1 VSFFDQPLRVTRF
14 KLVHAVWRRQRMD
27 LLPGVAP
34 VSLVLA
40 RTENTVVG
48 LTDVRGYPNGFA
60 FLLRVRWSLVADPDE
75 QPPWPFPDWG
85 SPDPLDAEPLPDALL
100 RFGVQFADGRTV
112 TNLNMYPFVPED
124 LPPDQP
130 VLVEGG
136 GVGSEGG
143 RLGHGAFWTWSWPC
157 SPAATGAAGL
167 RVCLAGTRHPRE
179 PGRGRRRAGP
189 RRSRGRGAVL
199 RLGGPAMRPR
209 ELAWPCPN
217 VVPGMAPVAA
227 ILARTDHTVVA
238 VTGIRAYPTGLGFTL
253 NLRLRSLHPREQRGF
268 WPFPELGR
276 HRGPPWSGEVLR
288 LTIEF
293 ADGRSVNNLDAAPSD
308 PGVPAF
314 EQPMLSSGPGT
325 GLLGSGSSSD
335 RWGWDMDYRVRPLPP
350 PGPLAFVCVWP
361 ERGVPPSRLEVDGA
375 AVLGAAEAAV
385 TLWDN
390 DPYCS
395 AD

>member
-1 VSFFDQPLRVTRF
+1 
-14 KLVHAVWRRQRMD
+14 MD

-143 RLGHGAFWTWSWPC
+143 RLGHGAFWD
-157 SPAATGAAGL
+157 L
-167 RVCLAGTRHPRE
+167 
-179 PGRGRRRAGP
+179 
-189 RRSRGRGAVL
+189 
-199 RLGGPAMRPR
+199 
-209 ELAWPCPN
+209 ELA
-217 VVPGMAPVAA
+217 V
-227 ILARTDHTVVA
+227 
-238 VTGIRAYPTGLGFTL
+238 
-253 NLRLRSLHPREQRGF
+253 Q
-268 WPFPELGR
+268 
-276 HRGPPWSGEVLR
+276 
-288 LTIEF
+288 
-293 ADGRSVNNLDAAPSD
+293 
-308 PGVPAF
+308 
-314 EQPMLSSGPGT
+314 
-325 GLLGSGSSSD
+325 
-335 RWGWDMDYRVRPLPP
+335 PLPP
-350 PGPLAFVCVWP
+350 PGPLAFVYAWP
-361 ERGVPPSRLEVDGA
+361 GRGIPENRVEVDAGLVLDAAAA
-375 AVLGAAEAAV
+375 AVPFFASE
-385 TLWDN
+385 DR
-390 DPYCS
+390 P
-395 AD
+395 